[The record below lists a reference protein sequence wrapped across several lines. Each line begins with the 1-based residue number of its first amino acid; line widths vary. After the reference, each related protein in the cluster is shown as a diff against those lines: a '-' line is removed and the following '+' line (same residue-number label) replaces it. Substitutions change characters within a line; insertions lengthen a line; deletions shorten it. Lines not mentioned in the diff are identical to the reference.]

1 MTTSDRSVAKATLLV
16 IVSAC
21 CFGSLTTIV
30 LLTSRA
36 GLPLAAAMF
45 WRYLLGALTL
55 FVLMK
60 LAPPAQITRRQ
71 ALRLVLIGGLAQA
84 TITYLSL
91 LALDYIPVGPLAF
104 LFYTY
109 PAWLA
114 AISAAR
120 GKEPLTLMRIVALV
134 IAMAG
139 IVVMVGTPSA
149 GSLNPIGVT
158 LALGTAILYALYL
171 PSVASA
177 QEGIPA
183 LTATFY
189 LVAGVAASFF
199 IAGLVT
205 GELQVPGTL
214 ELWGYVAMLS
224 LICTVMAFGALMA
237 GLKVLGPVTTGI
249 VATVEPFFTS
259 LLGAV
264 FLGDQFGLEVLA
276 GGALIAGAVILLQR
290 QGATPLKQS
299 PVSVFPAPLRSR
311 DSEYRSD

>member
-1 MTTSDRSVAKATLLV
+1 M
-16 IVSAC
+16 I
-21 CFGSLTTIV
+21 
-30 LLTSRA
+30 
-36 GLPLAAAMF
+36 
-45 WRYLLGALTL
+45 
-55 FVLMK
+55 
-60 LAPPAQITRRQ
+60 
-71 ALRLVLIGGLAQA
+71 
-84 TITYLSL
+84 
-91 LALDYIPVGPLAF
+91 
-104 LFYTY
+104 
-109 PAWLA
+109 
-114 AISAAR
+114 
-120 GKEPLTLMRIVALV
+120 
-134 IAMAG
+134 
-139 IVVMVGTPSA
+139 GTPSA

-249 VATVEPFFTS
+249 VATVEPFFTA

-299 PVSVFPAPLRSR
+299 PASAFPAPLRSR

>member
-1 MTTSDRSVAKATLLV
+1 
-16 IVSAC
+16 
-21 CFGSLTTIV
+21 
-30 LLTSRA
+30 
-36 GLPLAAAMF
+36 MF
-45 WRYLLGALTL
+45 WRYLLGAVILL
-55 FVLMK
+55 IVMRV
-60 LAPPAQITRRQ
+60 ARPARITRRQ
-71 ALRLVLIGGLAQA
+71 ALRLVLIGGLVQA
-84 TITYLSL
+84 GITYLSL

-120 GKEPLTLMRIVALV
+120 GKEPLTLMRTVALV
-134 IAMAG
+134 IAMVG

-158 LALGTAILYALYL
+158 LALGTALLYALYL
-171 PSVASA
+171 PAIASA
-177 QEGIPA
+177 QKGIPA

-205 GELQVPGTL
+205 GELQVPDTPK
-214 ELWGYVAMLS
+214 LWGYVAVLS

-249 VATVEPFFTS
+249 VATVEPFFTA

-264 FLGDQFGLEVLA
+264 FLGDQFGIEVLA

-299 PVSVFPAPLRSR
+299 PASVFPAPLRSP